1 MKIRSF
7 DMRTKYMIICLII
20 GILLLGTQY
29 LFAAGPKMGTAG
41 AIELQI
47 PMGARSVGMG
57 CANIANVS
65 NTEAIYWNPAGLAA
79 LEKAQVDFS
88 YITYFADMKISY
100 LTAGYT
106 LEKIGTIGISLQSM
120 NIGDIEVTTIDAPE
134 GTGEKFTP
142 DFLTIVAT
150 FSRQFTNRIHFGINT
165 KLISREIHLMSATAI
180 AFDFGL
186 QYRSDINIDF
196 GIVLRNIGSSLQFN
210 GTGAEFD
217 SDVPFA
223 DPNATTR
230 KTRLEMAENELPATL
245 DMGLA
250 YRYMIS
256 EQHKLNISG
265 LFSNNSYALDNFTA
279 GLEYI
284 FQDYIFLRTGYTAPI
299 YPANYKGA
307 KEYQFGLTMGAGIEL
322 NVGENVLHVD
332 YAYRD
337 MDLFDGNNYFT
348 LGFEF

>member
-1 MKIRSF
+1 
-7 DMRTKYMIICLII
+7 MRNKYIITFILMLSMIFI
-20 GILLLGTQY
+20 TQNG
-29 LFAAGPKMGTAG
+29 FSAGPKMGTAA

-57 CANIANVS
+57 CANIANVAK
-65 NTEAIYWNPAGLAA
+65 TEAIYWNPAGLSA
-79 LEKAQVDFS
+79 LPGAQVDFS
-88 YITYFADMKISY
+88 YLTYFADMKISY

-106 LEKIGTIGISLQSM
+106 LEKIGTIGLSLQSM
-120 NIGDIEVTTIDAPE
+120 DIGDIEVTTLDAPD
-134 GTGEKFTP
+134 GTGELFTP
-142 DFLTIVAT
+142 DFLTLVGT
-150 FSRQFTNRIHFGINT
+150 FSRQFTDRISFGINT
-165 KLISREIHLMSATAI
+165 KLISREIHLMSATAL

-196 GIVLRNIGSSLQFN
+196 GIVLRNIGSSLQFD

-217 SDVPFA
+217 SDIPFA

-230 KTRLEMAENELPATL
+230 KTRLVMAENELPATL
-245 DMGLA
+245 DMGLS
-250 YRYMIS
+250 YRYTIS

-265 LFSNNSYALDNFTA
+265 LFSNNSYALDAFT
-279 GLEYI
+279 GGVEYNY
-284 FQDYIFLRTGYTAPI
+284 QDMVFLRTGYTAPI
-299 YPANYKGA
+299 YPDDFQGA
-307 KEYQFGLTMGAGIEL
+307 KEYQFGLTLGAGVDL
-322 NVGENVLHVD
+322 NVGENLLHID